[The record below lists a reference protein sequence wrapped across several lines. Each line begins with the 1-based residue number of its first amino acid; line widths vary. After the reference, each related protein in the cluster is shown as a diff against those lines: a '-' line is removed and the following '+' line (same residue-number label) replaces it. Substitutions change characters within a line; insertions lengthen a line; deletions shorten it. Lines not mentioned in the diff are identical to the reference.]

1 VVFDQ
6 CCCLSSGESKYLVG
20 ALDERVFFG
29 LIQASQLGSSRT
41 NFYRGLAI
49 GLLIYAWQLRFFL
62 NIFSEAAVV
71 LWLILAFW
79 IGLFMVLANHYQRRR
94 NMALQILLLV
104 SSWMTLEYFRGEL
117 YYLKFTWITPGMA
130 FSPSDALRSIG
141 WMGVY
146 GLSTCCLAIA
156 SLSPLF
162 EPAKRLDWV
171 WGSTLMTGMFLVLVS
186 APYPSHTPSIQT
198 IEIGGVHVD
207 DPGSANGLLVL
218 ERFMDQHPQTELIV
232 LAEYAFLGEPP
243 ESLRG

>member
-1 VVFDQ
+1 MISKFKTPPHLKESPALWCLISVVAFH
-6 CCCLSSGESKYLVG
+6 LANLNTWLAPLMIVF
-20 ALDERVFFG
+20 FFG
-29 LIQASQLGSSRT
+29 LIKTSQLGSGRT

-49 GLLIYAWQLRFFL
+49 GLLIYTWQLRFFL

-79 IGLFMVLANHYQRRR
+79 IGLFMVLANHYQRSR

-130 FSPSDALRSIG
+130 LSPSDALSSIG

-156 SLSPLF
+156 SLSLLF

-171 WGSTLMTGMFLVLVS
+171 WARLWLPACFWFWFQPHPPRITHP
-186 APYPSHTPSIQT
+186 ATPSK
-198 IEIGGVHVD
+198 
-207 DPGSANGLLVL
+207 SA
-218 ERFMDQHPQTELIV
+218 ECMSMIPDQPM
-232 LAEYAFLGEPP
+232 AFWCWNVSWINIRKPN
-243 ESLRG
+243 